1 MCRYSCRPSV
11 LWMNNLTLSSP
22 LPLSAAP
29 WLPRYQQITSLD
41 ISTLTHPRPP
51 LCTPDT
57 FLLLICWDYLD
68 NAENIRCGPG
78 MGGAILN
85 YLISLNILQSILIL
99 QIQERAPGLTALNV
113 KMLFGVFRYASGNTA
128 RSLTDGIQA
137 GWISTHF

>member
-1 MCRYSCRPSV
+1 MYTRY
-11 LWMNNLTLSSP
+11 LSFTDM
-22 LPLSAAP
+22 LGLFRQRREYGAGRA
-29 WLPRYQQITSLD
+29 
-41 ISTLTHPRPP
+41 
-51 LCTPDT
+51 
-57 FLLLICWDYLD
+57 
-68 NAENIRCGPG
+68 G
-78 MGGAILN
+78 GGAILN